1 MHSIYQQRKGKEW
14 LNQKKKEGKNVLA
27 PATTSQQP
35 TSIPIPFPSAMQ
47 IRPIK
52 SNKGERVLTHTSF
65 YNFPILH
72 FLQLN
77 AFFFKLKCCLLA
89 DNKIGTVK
97 FRLQFF

>member
-1 MHSIYQQRKGKEW
+1 MAQS
-14 LNQKKKEGKNVLA
+14 KKKGKNVLA

-77 AFFFKLKCCLLA
+77 AFFFETQMLPFSRQQNR
-89 DNKIGTVK
+89 D
-97 FRLQFF
+97 R